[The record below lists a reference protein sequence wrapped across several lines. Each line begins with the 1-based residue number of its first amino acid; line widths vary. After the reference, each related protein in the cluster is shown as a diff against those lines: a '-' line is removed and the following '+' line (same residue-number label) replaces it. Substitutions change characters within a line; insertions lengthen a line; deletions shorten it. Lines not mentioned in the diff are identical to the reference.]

1 MQAVS
6 VLFVTHDD
14 VLWQHWRQL
23 DQAAWLPARG
33 RGLQDLRRW
42 SGHGRGLA
50 VLDASLPGL
59 PAWGDPAWAGLV
71 AGQKVVVASMHPH
84 DEEGKQVLASGA
96 SGYIHAYMP
105 TTAMATVL
113 ETVAAGSVWMG
124 QTLLARLLRQIDH
137 TLHKSDY
144 WGEGLTSREKEVAE
158 RAAIGHS
165 NQAIAET
172 LGITERTVRAH
183 LSAVFQKLGVN
194 DRLMLALKVHGI
206 N

>member
-6 VLFVTHDD
+6 VLLVTHDD
-14 VLWQHWRQL
+14 ILWQHWRQL
-23 DQAAWLPARG
+23 DQAAWMPARG
-33 RGLQDLRRW
+33 RSLQDVQRW
-42 SGHGRGLA
+42 RSQGRGPV

-59 PAWGDPAWAGLV
+59 PAWNDQSWAGL
-71 AGQKVVVASMHPH
+71 AHDLKIVVASMHPN
-84 DEEGKQVLASGA
+84 DDEGKQALAAGA

-113 ETVAAGSVWMG
+113 KTVAAGSVWMG

-158 RAAIGHS
+158 RAARGHS

-206 N
+206 H